1 MSDFSKRHEDALDKV
16 IKKRSKHTQTVKKGT
31 AATQANIKINQELA
45 NALGVSIGR
54 LDGMTK
60 SATRVVA
67 KTLAMGL
74 SIKDLKIN
82 AKILEAALNGDVI
95 ALEKL
100 KFALNTTTVEAKE
113 TGKGMFDL
121 TNKGRLLQNSFATL
135 RSKLLLTSFA
145 FAMVQRTLGSLLKKY
160 DEYER
165 AAIQIDTAIRTTGAA
180 ALITSFEIRQM
191 ADSME
196 RATNISRS
204 LILK

>member
-82 AKILEAALNGDVI
+82 AKILEAALN
-95 ALEKL
+95 
-100 KFALNTTTVEAKE
+100 
-113 TGKGMFDL
+113 
-121 TNKGRLLQNSFATL
+121 
-135 RSKLLLTSFA
+135 
-145 FAMVQRTLGSLLKKY
+145 
-160 DEYER
+160 
-165 AAIQIDTAIRTTGAA
+165 
-180 ALITSFEIRQM
+180 
-191 ADSME
+191 
-196 RATNISRS
+196 
-204 LILK
+204 